1 LILLLEVTYTYDNTP
16 NVPIV
21 NVPIVNVPEPT
32 SIAFLGLAITGF
44 VFSRKA
50 KKSA

>member
-16 NVPIV
+16 